1 MGKSRTLKRIFL
13 RAVSLEP
20 NAPSIHHAD
29 LSSELQPFA
38 QGVQAGAFAF
48 LTQDVRAANGT
59 VGANRS
65 AKEQAQQTL
74 TTLDTALH
82 AIGG

>member
-1 MGKSRTLKRIFL
+1 
-13 RAVSLEP
+13 
-20 NAPSIHHAD
+20 
-29 LSSELQPFA
+29 LQLFA
-38 QGVQAGAFAF
+38 QDVQAGAFAF